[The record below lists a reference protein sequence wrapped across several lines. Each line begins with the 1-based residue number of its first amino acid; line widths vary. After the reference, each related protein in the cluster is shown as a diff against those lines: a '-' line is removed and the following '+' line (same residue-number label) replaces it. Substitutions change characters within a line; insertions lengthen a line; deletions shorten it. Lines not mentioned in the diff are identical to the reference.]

1 MADEELEQEMDVEVE
16 IPDSED
22 QDQDQTEEV
31 EASSQT
37 EDNFDK
43 AENSVQKRINR
54 LTRKMR
60 DAERNE
66 QEALAYAK
74 KVQEEA
80 DNLKTRLS
88 AMDQGY
94 LNESTA
100 RVTSE
105 LQSAERDLKAAMEIG
120 DTEAAVEAQKRIT
133 HLAIQSDR
141 VNQAKSQ
148 QAQWEQQQQALR
160 EQQAQQ
166 QQARP
171 QAPQI
176 DPKAQ
181 TWAQKNDW
189 FGSDEAMT
197 YAAFGIHK
205 KLVEEEGFDPSS
217 DDYYNEL
224 DERMVKEFPHKLAKN
239 GGSKRPAQ
247 TVASVSRGNSG
258 RSSGK
263 KVRLS
268 SRQVAMAKKLGVPV
282 EEYAKYVKEG

>member
-22 QDQDQTEEV
+22 QDQTEEV
-31 EASSQT
+31 EASYQT

-133 HLAIQSDR
+133 HLAIHTDR
-141 VNQAKSQ
+141 D
-148 QAQWEQQQQALR
+148 WE
-160 EQQAQQ
+160 
-166 QQARP
+166 
-171 QAPQI
+171 
-176 DPKAQ
+176 
-181 TWAQKNDW
+181 T
-189 FGSDEAMT
+189 
-197 YAAFGIHK
+197 H
-205 KLVEEEGFDPSS
+205 
-217 DDYYNEL
+217 
-224 DERMVKEFPHKLAKN
+224 
-239 GGSKRPAQ
+239 
-247 TVASVSRGNSG
+247 
-258 RSSGK
+258 
-263 KVRLS
+263 
-268 SRQVAMAKKLGVPV
+268 
-282 EEYAKYVKEG
+282 